1 MNTRTPLF
9 FDNGRKNRK
18 SIAVRIACGVFL
30 VVLLI
35 VGTTSGGQ
43 ETSEYVSLAT
53 ADITPVIAP
62 SYGIISSNQ
71 IPYNGSASIKYAQ
84 DPTAPSVSPLDNYIQ
99 HLNMNVGVNS
109 VTNSATNSEA
119 EDSSQCKKFRPP
131 PPPRA
136 PMIALTFDDGPA
148 QYTDYILDVLEAHG
162 ARATFCVLGNRIEAR
177 PDTVRRIVSI
187 GSEVIGHSWNHANLT
202 RFCKYTIRW
211 QILEPS
217 AAIAEV
223 VGTPPPPIFRAPYG
237 IIDDNVIYMA
247 EYLGY
252 SILGWTIDPADW
264 RHRDPVHIYN
274 HIINNVVDGSIVLLH
289 DIRPTTAE
297 AMRYVVPSLIEKG
310 FQLVTASELI
320 AYFYGELEPGKV
332 YVGIR

>member
-1 MNTRTPLF
+1 MGSRDDMSTRTPLF
-9 FDNGRKNRK
+9 FNGKKSRK
-18 SIAVRIACGVFL
+18 SIAIRMACGVFL
-30 VVLLI
+30 VVLFVI
-35 VGTTSGGQ
+35 GATSGDQ
-43 ETSEYVSLAT
+43 ETSEHVNLAT
-53 ADITPVIAP
+53 VDIAPVIAV
-62 SYGIISSNQ
+62 SSGIISSNQ
-71 IPYNGSASIKYAQ
+71 IPYNGSASIKYVQ
-84 DPTAPSVSPLDNYIQ
+84 DSAPSSVSPLDNYIQ
-99 HLNMNVGVNS
+99 HLNMN
-109 VTNSATNSEA
+109 TEIDSET
-119 EDSSQCKKFRPP
+119 EDTSQCKKFRPP
-131 PPPRA
+131 PLPRA
-136 PMIALTFDDGPA
+136 PMVALTFDDGPA
-148 QYTDYILDVLEAHG
+148 YYTDYILDVLEEHG

-177 PDTVRRIVSI
+177 PDTVKRIVSI

-237 IIDDNVIYMA
+237 MIDDRVVYMA

-252 SILGWTIDPADW
+252 SILGWTVDPADW

-274 HIINNVVDGSIVLLH
+274 HIVNSVVDGSIVLLH

-320 AYFYGELEPGKV
+320 EYFYGELEPGKV
-332 YVGIR
+332 YLGVR